1 MKWNNGMLELLTEY
15 HQVEECHS
23 EPFAS
28 CHSERSEESKEAAQG
43 KPREESP
50 PAIAVR
56 RAGQRSFAL
65 LRMTP

>member
-28 CHSERSEESKEAAQG
+28 CHSDPVLNTGEESKEAAQG
-43 KPREESP
+43 KLRE
-50 PAIAVR
+50 
-56 RAGQRSFAL
+56 
-65 LRMTP
+65 

>member
-1 MKWNNGMLELLTEY
+1 MLELLTEY

-23 EPFAS
+23 ELFAS
-28 CHSERSEESKEAAQG
+28 CHSERS
-43 KPREESP
+43 EESP